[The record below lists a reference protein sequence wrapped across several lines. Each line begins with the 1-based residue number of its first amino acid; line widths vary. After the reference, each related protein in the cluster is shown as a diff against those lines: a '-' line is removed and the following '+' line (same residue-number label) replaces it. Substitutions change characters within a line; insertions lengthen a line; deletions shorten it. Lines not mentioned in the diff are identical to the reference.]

1 MKTFTIHQGNLD
13 EVMEVLMAIPEFEN
27 LPTKEAIQKR
37 ILEVPHLV
45 LTAHDGYSTLG
56 FKIAY
61 LRDGVLFSW
70 LGAVRPEC
78 RQQGVAKALADAQEE
93 WARLKGYDR
102 IWMKTRNRFSE
113 MLIMAIRRGF
123 KITGIEVREELKE
136 NRIYLE
142 KHLG

>member
-13 EVMEVLMAIPEFEN
+13 EVMEVLKAIPEFEN
-27 LPTKEAIQKR
+27 LPNKEAIQKR
-37 ILEVPHLV
+37 IHDVPHLV

-56 FKIAY
+56 FKIGY
-61 LRDGVLFSW
+61 VRDGLFYSW
-70 LGAVRPEC
+70 LGAVNPEC

-113 MLIMAIRRGF
+113 MLIVAVRRGF
-123 KITGIEVREELKE
+123 KITSIEVRDELKE

-142 KHLG
+142 KYLR